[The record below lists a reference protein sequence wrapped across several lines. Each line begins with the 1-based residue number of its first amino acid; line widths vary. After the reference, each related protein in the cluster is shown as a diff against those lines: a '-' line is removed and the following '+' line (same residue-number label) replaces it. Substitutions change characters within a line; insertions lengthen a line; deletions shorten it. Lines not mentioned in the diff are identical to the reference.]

1 MGVLLFKGVW
11 GVGMLKWQT
20 SVVPPASGGNLKE
33 GCNMN
38 SDCAGGITSRADPAI
53 NYRPNKSA
61 ARQNNSRLAMLRFH
75 AKAVQAV

>member
-1 MGVLLFKGVW
+1 
-11 GVGMLKWQT
+11 
-20 SVVPPASGGNLKE
+20 
-33 GCNMN
+33 MN